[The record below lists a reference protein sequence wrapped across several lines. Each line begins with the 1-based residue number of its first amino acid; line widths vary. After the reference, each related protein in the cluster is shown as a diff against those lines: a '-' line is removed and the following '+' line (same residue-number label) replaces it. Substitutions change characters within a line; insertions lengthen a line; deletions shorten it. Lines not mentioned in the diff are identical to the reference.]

1 MLGRR
6 SSRASDGV
14 SVRAETESGEGG
26 GKKRLTAV
34 VVVVVVVRLR
44 M

>member
-14 SVRAETESGEGG
+14 SVRAETVSGEGG
-26 GKKRLTAV
+26 RMGGWRRWWWW
-34 VVVVVVVRLR
+34 VRLR